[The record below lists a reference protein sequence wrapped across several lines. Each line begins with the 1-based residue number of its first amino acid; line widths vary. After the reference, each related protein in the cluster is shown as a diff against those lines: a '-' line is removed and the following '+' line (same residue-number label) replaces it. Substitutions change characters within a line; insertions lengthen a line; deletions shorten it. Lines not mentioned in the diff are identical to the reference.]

1 MTTYELKDLPLREI
15 AESGLIALVVLF
27 LFFGLKGRMQVVGR
41 LTRIPEFAF
50 RPIRVLLRYAVL
62 FGGLL
67 LALGVWGI
75 PVNGVIAVM
84 GTLFGLVAIGFV
96 AVWSVLSNFLCTFV
110 LIMFRPFSV
119 GDEVELVPDG
129 VKGHVVDLTMLFTTL
144 QVSRGETVMI
154 PNNIFFQRVFKRR
167 EGKNTVDLH
176 AQLERDQP
184 HELEDSAG

>member
-1 MTTYELKDLPLREI
+1 MNYDLQNLPLREI
-15 AESGLIALVVLF
+15 AESGLIAIVAVF

-41 LTRIPEFAF
+41 MAHIPEFAF
-50 RPIRVLLRYAVL
+50 RPIRIVIRYIILV
-62 FGGLL
+62 GGAL
-67 LALGVWGI
+67 LALGVWGF

-167 EGKNTVDLH
+167 RGQNTVDLH
-176 AQLERDQP
+176 AQLERTEP
-184 HELEDSAG
+184 HEMDHPAA